1 MTYSSIAY
9 RSLKYEPK
17 RYILLFFAASLGIAL
32 AIVAFGLMNGMMNAL
47 HNKARIYYGGD
58 MMLLQNTNGSIA
70 FYNTTETIN
79 KLEPYFN
86 SKDILLS
93 SRIDVDLDEMYFIYE
108 GVSIK
113 QRKLKGVDFTK
124 EGVLFDTLNF
134 VEGDAKNIQNTNGVL
149 ISISL
154 AELLNVHV
162 GDNITLLFKTT
173 NNFTNTA
180 NLVVKGI
187 FKDSSIFG
195 ANVSYLDIDFL
206 RSIRKYPVDYSI
218 SIGIFSKDGT
228 KTTLDPIILQED
240 LQSFFDMHP
249 LVIDKDTFIKNPHKT
264 KGKTALITLDAN
276 MQDIAFLILALR
288 IIIYVIIAILIVII
302 AIGIGSTY
310 KVIAVKRTN
319 EIGMYMALG
328 LSPYGIIK
336 LFMIEV
342 FYLMLLAFVCS
353 LFIMLIMASIISS
366 LDFTQIPAFDIFLMN
381 GKLLLQP
388 NFLQI
393 FLIFAIVV
401 VTTMTL
407 VYFTIRKCVNINP
420 VDALSVTE

>member
-1 MTYSSIAY
+1 MTYSSIAI

-17 RYILLFFAASLGIAL
+17 RYFLLFIAASLGIAL

-113 QRKLKGVDFTK
+113 QRKLKGVDFSK
-124 EGVLFDTLNF
+124 EEILFDTISF
-134 VEGDAKNIQNTNGVL
+134 VEGNAKNLKNSNGVL
-149 ISISL
+149 ISIAL

-180 NLVVKGI
+180 NLIVKGI
-187 FKDSSIFG
+187 FQDSSIFG

-206 RSIRKYPVDYSI
+206 RSIRKYPTDYSI
-218 SIGIFSKDGT
+218 SIGLFSKDGT
-228 KTTLDPIILQED
+228 TSSLNPIVIQND
-240 LQSFFDMHP
+240 LKSFFDMNP
-249 LVIDKDTFIKNPHKT
+249 IVQDKNDFIKNLHKT

-288 IIIYVIIAILIVII
+288 IIIYIVIAILIIII

-310 KVIAVKRTN
+310 KVIAVKRTK

-328 LSPYGIIK
+328 LSSNGIIN
-336 LFMIEV
+336 LFLIEV
-342 FYLMLLAFVCS
+342 FYFMLLAFVCS
-353 LFIMLIMASIISS
+353 IFIMLIMVSIISS
-366 LDFTQIPAFDIFLMN
+366 IDFTKIPAFDIFLMN
-381 GKLLLQP
+381 GKLLVQP
-388 NFLQI
+388 NIFQI
-393 FLIFAIVV
+393 FMILGIVIE
-401 VTTMTL
+401 TTMIL

-420 VDALSVTE
+420 VEALSVTE

>member
-32 AIVAFGLMNGMMNAL
+32 VLTVMGLMNGLLDAFND
-47 HNKARIYYGGD
+47 KARIYYGGD
-58 MMLLQNTNGSIA
+58 LILLHSTNGKLGW
-70 FYNTTETIN
+70 YNTDEIISEI
-79 KLEPYFN
+79 EPYFT
-86 SKDILLS
+86 SKDFLLS
-93 SRIDVDLDEMYFIYE
+93 YRIDYE
-108 GVSIK
+108 NSNTYLFFEGESFK
-113 QRKLKGVDFTK
+113 QRKIKGVDFEREENLFSSLTFD
-124 EGVLFDTLNF
+124 EGSRKILRGSNGIYISTSTAEKLNLT
-134 VEGDAKNIQNTNGVL
+134 I
-149 ISISL
+149 
-154 AELLNVHV
+154 
-162 GDNITLLFKTT
+162 GDNVLLLLRTT
-173 NNFTNTA
+173 KNYTETA
-180 NLVVKGI
+180 NLVVEGI
-187 FKDSSIFG
+187 FQDSSLFG
-195 ANVSYLDIDFL
+195 ANISYLDFEFL
-206 RSIRKYPVDYSI
+206 RSLVKYPNNFSI
-218 SIGIFSKDGT
+218 SIGVFSNKNLTNTDI
-228 KTTLDPIILQED
+228 LIIQNELEQ
-240 LQSFFDMHP
+240 FFDMYE
-249 LVIDKDTFIKNPHKT
+249 LVEDKQIFIDNLNKA
-264 KGKTALITLDAN
+264 KGKTALITLTSN
-276 MQDIAFLILALR
+276 LENLNFLILALR

-328 LSPYGIIK
+328 LSPNGIIK

-420 VDALSVTE
+420 VDALSVAE